1 MVTVDRLSHIE
12 IITLGSGE
20 EVEEDAEVA
29 GCMGV
34 DIKHKLVAYIE
45 WKKVGVPFKILTGTP
60 AGIRSLGRPRRIW
73 KDNIRMNIK
82 EMSINT
88 WNWIDSAQDK
98 DYWKAFVNA
107 ALNIWIQ

>member
-73 KDNIRMNIK
+73 EDNIRTDLK
-82 EMSINT
+82 EIGVNT
-88 WNWIDSAQDK
+88 KIWIDSTQDT
-98 DYWKAFVNA
+98 
-107 ALNIWIQ
+107 L